1 VLRSTRTVIGSRARA
16 LRSGVAG
23 IAISSGTSAAMPRWA
38 DLHIYLSTDFDQGSA
53 ITFTFGVQAFWM
65 EPLPY
70 GTPSTATRATN
81 VYRPR
86 VFVVDQKD
94 MRVEERELLTF
105 LEHVKGILDD
115 AHNRSADT
123 TVQVYLWDTLQYDH
137 LTRVI
142 GRHLNAILAHQGLAH
157 LAWLF
162 PPEQLLPNPSLITRR
177 SPVTRVREVVRT
189 VLATQIPHYYTL
201 LGTARVYQVTGLPSS
216 VGQFNIHPL
225 FEDDFSDQ
233 IPSERAHDIWARNR
247 NWMIRLR
254 TLEETVVKRLAA
266 LETVTRRLETD
277 LRHDLKADA
286 PKIKIGAP
294 DYQSRVSADGQLW
307 YAFSKLN
314 AALDELES
322 HEIRAMPPHEREA
335 RFHSVRLRRL
345 TGPSEAQA
353 FMQLGMQSVPGRRV
367 YDVGTRSREVKM
379 REGEYNVALAPLDKP
394 GFLDLSLFQIT
405 DGSPLQQPPGM
416 AYRVLMSQVIKVSIV
431 TFDRDLGLM
440 VLDPNRSYPTWLDDL
455 ERHGLADLS
464 TDVMLDSVH
473 SDTFTKKLLP
483 ALKAIGN
490 PPSAYASPLVQ
501 QATGQSPR
509 GGARRTGP
517 TPAADL
523 LWCASAM
530 AATTV
535 PRQLPPVQTM
545 LQQAGF
551 DLNTSQWIAW
561 SDALSHRLSLIWG
574 PPGTGK
580 SRTARG
586 IIVAAALEAARQ
598 QHPIRILISASTY
611 TAIDNVLLKVYDDL
625 QSMQGVIPASSFEVH
640 RLRSSA
646 RAFDPAQ
653 VPQAI
658 DMELDIWNPS
668 ARVQALRQR
677 LDAAIGITIVGGPPE
692 QVHNFMATTTPNQDV
707 QAELFDLILIDESSQ
722 MDVPHA
728 ILDLCALASGG
739 NVILAGDPLQLPPIH
754 AADAPIGLEDM
765 VGSVYDFCE
774 RRHGVQAVMLDVN
787 YRSNAEI
794 VGFSS
799 RAGYRNSLTSTVRRK
814 TFRRKRRRD
823 AGPWHMQHHAKRA
836 EKLPSRGTSYSPA
849 MRLNLLSPVPTA
861 QPASWPTSLYW
872 TPEWAALLDPDKPVV
887 CFVYPEGTSSQWNRF
902 EADAIAA
909 LITLLYGRMADGLA
923 NERDAATG
931 CIIPASQTV
940 YTSQAFW
947 EQGVGI
953 VTPHRAQ
960 QGLDVSR
967 LQSLF
972 HGTGVTPVQIRD
984 AVDTVERFQGQERD
998 VIIASFALGDPDVI
1012 AEEDEFLVSLNRFN
1026 VMASRPRTKMIVLI
1040 SRELVD
1046 HLPHDIDVLRGSQ
1059 LLKLYAESYCGQ
1071 SQSMRLGHIDATGT
1085 LHTIDGTFR
1094 YR

>member
-1 VLRSTRTVIGSRARA
+1 
-16 LRSGVAG
+16 
-23 IAISSGTSAAMPRWA
+23 M
-38 DLHIYLSTDFDQGSA
+38 
-53 ITFTFGVQAFWM
+53 
-65 EPLPY
+65 
-70 GTPSTATRATN
+70 
-81 VYRPR
+81 
-86 VFVVDQKD
+86 
-94 MRVEERELLTF
+94 
-105 LEHVKGILDD
+105 
-115 AHNRSADT
+115 
-123 TVQVYLWDTLQYDH
+123 
-137 LTRVI
+137 
-142 GRHLNAILAHQGLAH
+142 
-157 LAWLF
+157 
-162 PPEQLLPNPSLITRR
+162 
-177 SPVTRVREVVRT
+177 
-189 VLATQIPHYYTL
+189 
-201 LGTARVYQVTGLPSS
+201 PSS

-335 RFHSVRLRRL
+335 RFHSVRLQRL

-367 YDVGTRSREVKM
+367 YDVGTRSREAKM
-379 REGEYNVALAPLDKP
+379 REGEFNVALAPLDKP

-416 AYRVLMSQVIKVSIV
+416 AYRVLMSQVTKVSIV
-431 TFDRDLGLM
+431 KFDRDLGLM

-464 TDVMLDSVH
+464 TDVMLDPVH

-509 GGARRTGP
+509 GGARRTGL

-530 AATTV
+530 AATAV
-535 PRQLPPVQTM
+535 SRQLPPVQTM

-551 DLNTSQWIAW
+551 NLNTSQWTAW

-586 IIVAAALEAARQ
+586 IIVAAALEGARQ

-625 QSMQGVIPASSFEVH
+625 QSMQGAIPASSFEVH

-668 ARVQALRQR
+668 AQVQALRQR

-692 QVHNFMATTTPNQDV
+692 QVHNFMATTTPNRDV

-774 RRHGVQAVMLDVN
+774 RRHGVQAVMLDMN

-794 VGFSS
+794 AGFSL
-799 RAGYRNSLTSTVRRK
+799 RAGYRNAL
-814 TFRRKRRRD
+814 
-823 AGPWHMQHHAKRA
+823 
-836 EKLPSRGTSYSPA
+836 TSYSPA

-909 LITLLYGRMADGLA
+909 LITLLYGRMADGLT

-931 CIIPASQTV
+931 RIIPASQTV

-947 EQGVGI
+947 EKGVGI

-960 QGLDVSR
+960 QGLVVSR

-972 HGTGVTPVQIRD
+972 RGTGVTPAHIRD

-998 VIIASFALGDPDVI
+998 VIIASFALGDPDAI

-1026 VMASRPRTKMIVLI
+1026 VMASRPRAKMIVLI

-1071 SQSMRLGHIDATGT
+1071 PQSMQLGYIDATGT
-1085 LHTIDGTFR
+1085 THTVDGTFR